1 METLYKTIERHGGK
15 QSPAILKHL
24 QASDLTEWA
33 DLTKAGLMAFR
44 DELKDTLSPSSA
56 KTIGASLAAIL
67 HRYEDEGIIPCKD
80 FATILK
86 IKGEAPVK
94 TYLTTD
100 ELNAL
105 ERVKTKSEVEEFVL
119 NEFII
124 GTKTGCRLSDILNLT
139 EQNIENGVLTY
150 TSIKTGIT
158 ASVPC
163 SERTRERIEW
173 VANHP
178 RTIATAVYNT
188 TIRRLCKRA
197 GIDTPVKV
205 HKAGEDKTGPKW
217 QFISS
222 HSARISIATNLAIA
236 GTNLTDIK
244 GILGHS
250 NTQMSERYVAI
261 HEIKLNDKSR
271 KLFE

>member
-24 QASDLTEWA
+24 QASNLTEWA

-44 DELKDTLSPSSA
+44 DELKGTLSPSSA

-105 ERVKTKSEVEEFVL
+105 EGVKTKSEVEEFVL

-173 VANHP
+173 VTNHP

-222 HSARISIATNLAIA
+222 HSARISVATNLASA
-236 GTNLTDIK
+236 GVSIVDISHL
-244 GILGHS
+244 IGHRTPMQTS
-250 NTQMSERYVAI
+250 AYIVRTMP
-261 HEIKLNDKSR
+261 KLNDKQL
-271 KLFE
+271 KYFE